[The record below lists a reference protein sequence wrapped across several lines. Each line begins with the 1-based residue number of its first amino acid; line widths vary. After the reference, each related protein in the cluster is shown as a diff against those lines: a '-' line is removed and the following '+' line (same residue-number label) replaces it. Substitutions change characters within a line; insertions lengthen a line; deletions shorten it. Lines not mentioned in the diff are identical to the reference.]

1 MPFSQ
6 RPLRV
11 RQKDASLTRQRHNE
25 PDPTRR
31 RHQPAASLPTPSAT
45 STGATRVD
53 VVETWT
59 ARTAC
64 LLQQAMRLTNEAF
77 AEHLGISERTISRW
91 HAQPGM
97 THRTEVQQILDT
109 AYEQAGETV
118 QRRFA
123 LLLRPPAPRLEAQ
136 ALRVAI
142 AVVLRGPDVLL
153 VCRRGDGELRWQFP
167 AGMVKPGAAP
177 ESVAVQETHGETG
190 VHCTIREQLGE
201 RVHPAT
207 GVLATY
213 YLADH
218 LAGDA
223 TNRDPLE
230 NVDVAFVPRSA
241 LTRFIPADQI
251 FPPILNALE
260 ATV

>member
-1 MPFSQ
+1 M
-6 RPLRV
+6 
-11 RQKDASLTRQRHNE
+11 
-25 PDPTRR
+25 
-31 RHQPAASLPTPSAT
+31 
-45 STGATRVD
+45 
-53 VVETWT
+53 
-59 ARTAC
+59 
-64 LLQQAMRLTNEAF
+64 TNEAF
-77 AEHLGISERTISRW
+77 AERLGISARTISRW
-91 HAQPGM
+91 HAHPGM

-109 AYEQAGETV
+109 AYEQAGEAV

-123 LLLRPPAPRLEAQ
+123 LLLRPPAPRMEAQ

-142 AVVLRGPDVLL
+142 AVVLRGEEVLL

-167 AGMVKPGAAP
+167 AGMVKPGSDP
-177 ESVAVQETHGETG
+177 STVAVQETHGETG

-218 LAGDA
+218 LAGEA
-223 TNRDPLE
+223 ANLDPLE
-230 NVDVAFVPRSA
+230 NVDVAFVPRAS
-241 LTRFIPADQI
+241 LTRFIPAGQI
-251 FPPILNALE
+251 FPPILTALE

>member
-1 MPFSQ
+1 M
-6 RPLRV
+6 
-11 RQKDASLTRQRHNE
+11 
-25 PDPTRR
+25 
-31 RHQPAASLPTPSAT
+31 
-45 STGATRVD
+45 D

-142 AVVLRGPDVLL
+142 AVVLRGSDVLL

-167 AGMVKPGAAP
+167 AGMVKPGADPA
-177 ESVAVQETHGETG
+177 SVAVQETHGETG
-190 VHCTIREQLGE
+190 VHCTIREPLGE
-201 RVHPAT
+201 RVHPTT
-207 GVLATY
+207 GVVATY

-218 LAGDA
+218 LAGDPA
-223 TNRDPLE
+223 NLDPLE
-230 NVDVAFVPRSA
+230 NVDVAFVPRAA

-251 FPPILNALE
+251 FSPILEALE